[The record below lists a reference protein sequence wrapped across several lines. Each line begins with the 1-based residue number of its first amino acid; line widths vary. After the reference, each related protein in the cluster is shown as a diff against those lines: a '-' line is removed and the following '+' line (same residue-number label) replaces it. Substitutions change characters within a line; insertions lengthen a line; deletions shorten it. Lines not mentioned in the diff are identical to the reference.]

1 MCGRASCLATSFLA
15 TSRVAFSTSLSL
27 PYVLPP
33 RPLPFTLF
41 TRTPLALFRGPLHSS
56 SQSLPDGRACWRLY
70 YAAALNKHLYY
81 ILCSIPFSYLPLPL
95 PTLSFHSLP
104 VPTIPFRSVPFRT
117 LFSYSSSCVFF
128 CHSPRKWP
136 SLLVKLLPL
145 CRCRCC
151 CRCCCCGCCCRWSLV
166 AQKLNLKL
174 K

>member
-104 VPTIPFRSVPFRT
+104 VPTIPSRSVPFGT

-136 SLLVKLLPL
+136 SLLVIVAATLSLPLLLPL
-145 CRCRCC
+145 LLL
-151 CRCCCCGCCCRWSLV
+151 WLLLSLV
-166 AQKLNLKL
+166 AGRAKT
-174 K
+174 

>member
-15 TSRVAFSTSLSL
+15 TSRVAFSTPPSLSL
-27 PYVLPP
+27 PYVLPST
-33 RPLPFTLF
+33 PLPFTLF

-81 ILCSIPFSYLPLPL
+81 ILCSVPSHYLPLP
-95 PTLSFHSLP
+95 PTTSHAHLFPP
-104 VPTIPFRSVPFRT
+104 VPLGFA
-117 LFSYSSSCVFF
+117 LSSSSVFF

-136 SLLVKLLPL
+136 SLLVIVAATLSLLL
-145 CRCRCC
+145 
-151 CRCCCCGCCCRWSLV
+151 WLLLLLSLV